1 MTWINL
7 QDPLPRE
14 RQQPYEPISWPDEE
28 FVKLPIPVSMSGK
41 TFGEVLEQRRTIRKF
56 ASADTSDLAHFFW
69 NTARIQG
76 TLGSS
81 LGFVQT
87 FRPVASA
94 GAVHPIHILVKR
106 PESLQWCRYD
116 PSMHAMIALPT
127 FANAL
132 SDVDEKIGSVVDA
145 SNATIL
151 IYVAEPGMTAAK
163 YQNETSLIWR
173 DAGALLGHSALVA
186 ADMGLAYCPLGLSGH
201 VWAERLNQQGQ
212 LAGVGVALLG
222 KLP

>member
-1 MTWINL
+1 MTWIDL

-14 RQQPYEPISWPDEE
+14 RQQPYEPITWPDEE
-28 FVKLPIPVSMSGK
+28 FVKLPVPVSTSGK
-41 TFGEVLEQRRTIRKF
+41 TFSEVLDQRRTTRKF
-56 ASADTSDLAHFFW
+56 ACVETADLAYFFW

-76 TLGSS
+76 TLGSA

-106 PESLQWCRYD
+106 PASSTWCRYE

-127 FANAL
+127 FTNSL
-132 SDVDEKIGSVVDA
+132 SDVDEKIGSAVDA
-145 SNATIL
+145 ANATIL
-151 IYVAEPGMTAAK
+151 LYVAEPGMTAAK
-163 YQNETSLIWR
+163 YQNEASLIWR

-186 ADMGLAYCPLGLSGH
+186 ADMGLSYCPLGLTGN
-201 VWAERLNQQGQ
+201 VWAKRLNQQGQ